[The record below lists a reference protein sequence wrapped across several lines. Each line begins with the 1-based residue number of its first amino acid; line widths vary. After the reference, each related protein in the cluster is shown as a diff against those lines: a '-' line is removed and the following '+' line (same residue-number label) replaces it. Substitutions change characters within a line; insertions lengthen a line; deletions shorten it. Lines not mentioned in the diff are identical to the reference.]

1 MRALGTSLAAVG
13 RDRVNVKENGMDVTT
28 DARSWWRLWR
38 RFRRNESGA
47 AAVELAIIFPLFMG
61 MTFVFY
67 DTGAV
72 MIRQAMLT
80 SSLDRTVR
88 DLRLEQTLRDD
99 DNPTTLQDFRDRVCG
114 RAYLLSDCRNT
125 MMIEFT
131 KIEDENDFPAANAPC
146 VDRSPNAPV
155 PVAQGNPGQAGE
167 TIFVRV
173 CAPSKQMFPVLSVS
187 SNMENADG
195 DILIRASNAY
205 VNE

>member
-1 MRALGTSLAAVG
+1 MDGK
-13 RDRVNVKENGMDVTT
+13 RDVP
-28 DARSWWRLWR
+28 SWRYLLR

-61 MTFVFY
+61 MTFAFY

-72 MIRQAMLT
+72 MIRQATLT

-88 DLRLEQTLRDD
+88 DLRLNQTLVA
-99 DNPTTLQDFRDRVCG
+99 NGGVTTLKDFRERVCG
-114 RAYLLSDCRNT
+114 RAFLLSKCEDT
-125 MMIEFT
+125 MIIEFT
-131 KIEDENDFPAANAPC
+131 TINDASDFPAADAPC
-146 VDRSPNAPV
+146 VDRSPNARV
-155 PVAQGNPGQAGE
+155 PVAQGNPGRSGE

-173 CAPSKQMFPVLSVS
+173 CAPSQQMFPSYAVAPNLK
-187 SNMENADG
+187 NGDG